1 MMYVVNVSAV
11 MMVQVEAAS
20 LDDAETVAL
29 DYIRDVM
36 DADGCLLQIN
46 GEALGVMSIPEKRE
60 KGEV

>member
-11 MMVQVEAAS
+11 MMVQVEASS

-46 GEALGVMSIPEKRE
+46 GEALGVMSIPEERK

>member
-20 LDDAETVAL
+20 LDDAEPVAL

-46 GEALGVMSIPEKRE
+46 GEALGVMSIPEERE
-60 KGEV
+60 KGKV

>member
-60 KGEV
+60 KEEV

>member
-1 MMYVVNVSAV
+1 MMYVVSVSAV
-11 MMVQVEAAS
+11 MMVQVEASS

>member
-11 MMVQVEAAS
+11 MMVQVEASS

-46 GEALGVMSIPEKRE
+46 GEALGVMSIPEERE